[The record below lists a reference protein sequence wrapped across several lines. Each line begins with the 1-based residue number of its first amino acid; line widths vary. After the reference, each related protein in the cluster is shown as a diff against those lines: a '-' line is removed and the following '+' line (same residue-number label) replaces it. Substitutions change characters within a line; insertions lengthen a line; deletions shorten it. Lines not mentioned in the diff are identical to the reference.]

1 MIKHLEIKRFKKF
14 EHTVVTLNDLTVL
27 VGENSSGKTT
37 ILQAINLSLNAFARQ
52 KLYSTD
58 EAGVTKPRPK
68 GVGTTQLPGILNDD
82 FRELYYAKKSRNGRS
97 NTNSIGCELHL
108 VDEKGNRYGMQIS
121 SLFGG
126 YNLTPLSK
134 SEDLLHDPELHTKE
148 ALLISGYVGLVS
160 SEEKAL
166 SLAIRNR
173 LRDGRASEIIR
184 NLLLDTKERT
194 PENYQA
200 LIRRLKNDFGFV
212 IDDVAFDETD
222 DVNVHASYDED
233 ICGAKIPFDFCA
245 SGSGMMQVLQILTSI
260 YRYCPSNSTIVLLDE
275 PDAHLHANM
284 QVALFRSLRE
294 VQEELGIQI
303 IISTHSTAI
312 IAAASPNEIVPVS
325 NAQAIGPLTNH
336 EEVDELINERI
347 DSYELSKIKAH
358 GVLCFFEDK
367 NIEYFLQCDKL
378 LQHNMLIGSRTIAH
392 LIGRGKDDKLPF
404 GIRPVLKELFGQEI
418 SVFVIRDRDGLSS
431 DVVAKVEEY
440 AQDKE
445 ITCHF
450 LQRYESESYLLIPS
464 LIYRVLVAQNPDKDI
479 PEASVIEEKIKQYLS
494 DTINLARYNYAT
506 VLEDNL
512 GKLSVYPGLENYR
525 SSNEYRSKAQAIR
538 NSYEAVDDL
547 DSLITHGMG
556 KEALK
561 ALIRWLNEECHL
573 RISKKN
579 LINALQA
586 TEISQEVVDLLQ
598 TIRDAMQ

>member
-14 EHTVVTLNDLTVL
+14 EHTVVTLGALTVL

-37 ILQAINLSLNAFARQ
+37 ILQAINLSLNAFARH
-52 KLYSTD
+52 KLYATD
-58 EAGVTKPRPK
+58 HDGITKPRSK
-68 GVGTTQLPGILNDD
+68 GVGSTQLPGILNDD
-82 FRELYYAKKSRNGRS
+82 FRELYFAKKSRPGRA

-108 VDEKGNRYGMQIS
+108 IDEKGNRYGMQIS

-134 SEDLLHDPELHTKE
+134 QEDLSCTPELHTKE

-194 PENYQA
+194 PENYQS

-222 DVNVHASYDED
+222 DVNVHAYYDEN
-233 ICGAKIPFDFCA
+233 ISGTKVPFDFCA
-245 SGSGMMQVLQILTSI
+245 SRSGMMQVLQILTSI
-260 YRYCPSNSTIVLLDE
+260 YRYCLDE

-294 VQEELGIQI
+294 IQAELGIQI

-325 NAQAIGPLTNH
+325 NAKEIGPLTNH
-336 EEVDELINERI
+336 EEVDELISERI

-367 NIEYFLQCDKL
+367 SIDYFLHCDKV

-392 LIGRGKDDKLPF
+392 LVGRGKDDKLPF
-404 GIRPVLKELFGQEI
+404 GIRPVLKELLGQDV
-418 SVFVIRDRDGLSS
+418 SVFVIRDRDGLSQ
-431 DVVAKVEEY
+431 DIVEKVEEY
-440 AQDKE
+440 ANAKE

-464 LIYRVLVAQNPDKDI
+464 LIYRVLTELNHDKEI
-479 PEASVIEEKIKQYLS
+479 PEIEVIEGKIKQYS
-494 DTINLARYNYAT
+494 SNTINFARYNYAT

-512 GKLSVYPGLENYR
+512 GKLSVFPGLDIYR
-525 SSNEYRSKAQAIR
+525 SSNEYRGKAKEIR
-538 NSYEAVDDL
+538 DSYETIDDL
-547 DSLITHGMG
+547 DKLITHGMG
-556 KEALK
+556 KETLK
-561 ALIRWLNEECHL
+561 AVIKWLNEECHL
-573 RISKKN
+573 KIGKKN
-579 LINALQA
+579 LINALQPD
-586 TEISQEVVDLLQ
+586 EIPQEIVKLLQ
-598 TIRDAMQ
+598 TIHSKMK